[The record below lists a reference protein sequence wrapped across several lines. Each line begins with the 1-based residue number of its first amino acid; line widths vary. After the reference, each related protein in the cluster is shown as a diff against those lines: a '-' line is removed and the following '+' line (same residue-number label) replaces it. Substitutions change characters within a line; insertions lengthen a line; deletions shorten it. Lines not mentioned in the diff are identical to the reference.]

1 MPIFAQTLS
10 VTMQVAQTKGRAY
23 SQRSIRHFFINNW
36 CLKRSKVIYAL
47 THRWVR
53 GEVRIN
59 IAVECRERTD
69 MDWGHAW
76 VTLDGKPFLEPN
88 KKLLERA
95 MTKIAETGKYVYWI
109 YNSKSNG

>member
-1 MPIFAQTLS
+1 
-10 VTMQVAQTKGRAY
+10 MQAAQTKGRAY